1 MIEPQ
6 DLQQHA
12 LFGGLSDVGMAFVQS
27 LFKSSSYSSGDM
39 IVSEGERGNRTFFI
53 CCGNVEVIKKGPSNS
68 YTRLATLHE
77 GNSFGEMELIDIQT
91 RSASVRALDDL
102 EVLTLR
108 HQDMYAIFEQD
119 KDTFILI
126 LMNISREISRRLRKM
141 DALVASSLYG
151 KASSLAN

>member
-1 MIEPQ
+1 
-6 DLQQHA
+6 
-12 LFGGLSDVGMAFVQS
+12 
-27 LFKSSSYSSGDM
+27 
-39 IVSEGERGNRTFFI
+39 
-53 CCGNVEVIKKGPSNS
+53 
-68 YTRLATLHE
+68 
-77 GNSFGEMELIDIQT
+77 MELIDIQT

-141 DALVASSLYG
+141 DALMASSLYG